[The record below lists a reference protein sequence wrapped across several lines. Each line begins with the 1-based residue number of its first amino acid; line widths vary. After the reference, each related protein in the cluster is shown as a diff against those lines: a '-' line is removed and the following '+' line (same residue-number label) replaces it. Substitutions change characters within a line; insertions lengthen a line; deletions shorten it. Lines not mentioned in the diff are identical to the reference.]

1 MTPTIL
7 KIHRSCDG
15 RLTITAPLELWTRAG
30 IEPTGNP
37 ILKVSTEKIAVKTS
51 KALVDAL
58 VKEPAS

>member
-15 RLTITAPLELWTRAG
+15 RLTITAPLEF
-30 IEPTGNP
+30 
-37 ILKVSTEKIAVKTS
+37 KTL